1 MGYNRSGEN
10 STASCLRIEL
20 FQNREDQLI
29 NFCKE
34 VPVMPKERTEGFG
47 ECEDELAVREVEQN
61 FLSKMLGEKQSA
73 FLAAG
78 GAEVETLA
86 RERPEVIVSA
96 FRIKT
101 AYPGKSQSVVST
113 GSEMITDFGNALQ
126 TKAVVFCSILI
137 IKYCMQ
143 HITALRDIC
152 LLPTGRY

>member
-73 FLAAG
+73 FLARMQGRAVRRANDQAAG
-78 GAEVETLA
+78 GTEVETLA
-86 RERPEVIVSA
+86 
-96 FRIKT
+96 
-101 AYPGKSQSVVST
+101 
-113 GSEMITDFGNALQ
+113 
-126 TKAVVFCSILI
+126 
-137 IKYCMQ
+137 
-143 HITALRDIC
+143 
-152 LLPTGRY
+152 